1 MTAVAAMKD
10 NATTGMASPNGSP
23 VLTVSDV
30 SKSYAEGRR
39 RRTVLDGV
47 ELNVRRGECVALIGQ
62 SGSGKST
69 LLNLLAGIDRPD
81 TGAVQVLGREI
92 TALGEPELTLLRR
105 REIGFIYQFF
115 NLIPTLTVAE
125 NLSLPLE
132 LNGVPSRDRP
142 DRVSSLLAEVGL
154 GGREGAFPDQLS
166 GGEQQRVAI
175 ARAIIHT
182 PALVLADEPTGNLDA
197 RTGAVVLDLLRHLFR
212 DEGRT
217 LILVT
222 HSLKVSELADRTL
235 TLEGGRLIDAARTL
249 SW

>member
-1 MTAVAAMKD
+1 MKD

-235 TLEGGRLIDAARTL
+235 TLEGGRLIEGARTL

>member
-1 MTAVAAMKD
+1 MKD
-10 NATTGMASPNGSP
+10 KATTGMASPNGSP

>member
-1 MTAVAAMKD
+1 METVETVVAGPD
-10 NATTGMASPNGSP
+10 SSP
-23 VLTVSDV
+23 VLAVRDV
-30 SKSYAEGRR
+30 RKSYAEGRR
-39 RRTVLDGV
+39 RRAVLDGV
-47 ELNVRRGECVALIGQ
+47 DLDIHRGECVALLGQ

-81 TGAVQVLGREI
+81 LGRVQVLGRDI

-132 LNGVPSRDRP
+132 LNGVPARQRP
-142 DRVSSLLAEVGL
+142 TRVSALLSEVGL
-154 GGREGAFPDQLS
+154 AGREGAFPDQLS

-175 ARAIIHT
+175 ARAIIHA
-182 PALVLADEPTGNLDA
+182 PAVVLADEPTGNLDA

-222 HSLKVSELADRTL
+222 HSLKVSGLADRTL
-235 TLEGGRLIDAARTL
+235 TLEGGRLVEGAETP

>member
-1 MTAVAAMKD
+1 VVSAA
-10 NATTGMASPNGSP
+10 GIG
-23 VLTVSDV
+23 
-30 SKSYAEGRR
+30 KSYAEGRQ
-39 RRTVLDGV
+39 RRTVLADIGFQV
-47 ELNVRRGECVALIGQ
+47 ARGECIALVGQ
-62 SGSGKST
+62 SGCGKST

-81 TGAVQVLGREI
+81 TGDIEI
-92 TALGEPELTLLRR
+92 LRRSLTALGEPELTLLRR
-105 REIGFIYQFF
+105 QHIGFIYQFF

-132 LNGVPSRDRP
+132 LNGIPARDR
-142 DRVSSLLAEVGL
+142 RTRIGEWLGKVGL
-154 GGREGAFPDQLS
+154 DGRDSAFPDELS

-175 ARAIIHT
+175 ARAVIHE

-197 RTGAVVLDLLRHLFR
+197 RTGSVVLELLEHLFQ

-222 HSLKVSELADRTL
+222 HSRRVSQIADRVL
-235 TLEGGRLIDAARTL
+235 ALDGGRLTTAAEAV